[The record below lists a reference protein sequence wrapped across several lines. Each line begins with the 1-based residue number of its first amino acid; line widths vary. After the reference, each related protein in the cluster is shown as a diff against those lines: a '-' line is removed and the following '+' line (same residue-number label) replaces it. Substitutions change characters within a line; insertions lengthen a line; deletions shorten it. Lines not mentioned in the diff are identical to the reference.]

1 MHFPTEKKTFLLSLV
16 IYFLIGTA
24 FGVFTSA
31 DVIAARTLGAGT
43 LAITVLMF
51 LLNASAIFSLPLTQ
65 WMGTGPRRRRTLLIM
80 GVTCTAPLF
89 LYPLVPGV
97 PAFILAIFLVHL
109 LNVILPPTMN
119 QLFRRHFRP
128 DHVGRLFGWGT
139 SSKILA
145 GMVGATLTGLLLDF
159 DDQLYRA
166 LLVAAGLLTL
176 IAMILLSRMDY
187 ADPDDGS
194 ADPDDGSGAEPGGSA
209 SAGGFSSDAPAKS
222 LWRMIAETARTVREV
237 LDKDR
242 AFYRFERNFII
253 YGMGFLLLTPVLPVY
268 FVKVLDLDYS
278 TISLSRQVMG
288 QAGLWL
294 LSPLAGGLFDR
305 SNAFHYTG
313 FSFLMLVGFPLLLG
327 CAALIPSAWAVP
339 AVFAGYAVLSVA
351 MTGISISWH
360 IGSIRFAG
368 TADPAIYQG
377 IHVTLT
383 GVRSLFGP
391 ILGYVVMTLFGF
403 AAAFALAAVFFTVAA
418 ILMLRERRA

>member
-1 MHFPTEKKTFLLSLV
+1 MHFPTEKKTFWLSVV
-16 IYFLIGTA
+16 IYFLFGTA
-24 FGVFTSA
+24 FGVFTTA

-65 WMGTGPRRRRTLLIM
+65 WMGAGRRRRRALLLM

-97 PAFILAIFLVHL
+97 PAFIFAIFVVHL

-119 QLFRRHFRP
+119 LLFQRHFRP
-128 DHVGRLFGWGT
+128 GQVGRLFGWAT

-145 GMVGATLTGLLLDF
+145 GMLGATLTGLLLDH
-159 DDQLYRA
+159 DDQLYRE
-166 LLVAAGLLTL
+166 LLVGGGLLTL
-176 IAMILLSRMDY
+176 LAMLLLSRMNFGP
-187 ADPDDGS
+187 DPALPVG
-194 ADPDDGSGAEPGGSA
+194 
-209 SAGGFSSDAPAKS
+209 PAKS
-222 LWRMIAETARTVREV
+222 LGRVIVETARTVREV
-237 LDKDR
+237 LDSDR
-242 AFYRFERNFII
+242 EFYRFERNFII
-253 YGMGFLLLTPVLPVY
+253 YGMGFLLLTPVLPIY
-268 FVKVLDLDYS
+268 FVKVLELDYS
-278 TISLSRQVMG
+278 TISLSRQVVG

-294 LSPLAGGLFDR
+294 LSPLAGAWFDR

-313 FSFLMLVGFPLLLG
+313 WSFLTLVGFPLLLG
-327 CAALIPSAWAVP
+327 CAALVPSPWAVP
-339 AVFAGYAVLSVA
+339 AVFAGYGVLSVA

-360 IGSIRFAG
+360 IGSIRFAK

-403 AAAFALAAVFFTVAA
+403 AAAFALAGVFFTTAA
-418 ILMLRERRA
+418 VLMLRERRG

>member
-1 MHFPTEKKTFLLSLV
+1 MHFPTEKKTFTLSLV

-65 WMGTGPRRRRTLLIM
+65 WMGTGRRRRRTLLVM

-97 PAFILAIFLVHL
+97 PAFIIAIFLVHL

-145 GMVGATLTGLLLDF
+145 GMVGATLTGLLLDH
-159 DDQLYRA
+159 DDQLYRE
-166 LLVAAGLLTL
+166 LLVVAGLLTL

-194 ADPDDGSGAEPGGSA
+194 ALAGGSSDPDAGSA
-209 SAGGFSSDAPAKS
+209 APAKS
-222 LWRMIAETARTVREV
+222 LWRVIAETARTVREV
-237 LDKDR
+237 LDTDR

-294 LSPLAGGLFDR
+294 LSPMAGGLFDR

-391 ILGYVVMTLFGF
+391 ILGYAVMTLLGF